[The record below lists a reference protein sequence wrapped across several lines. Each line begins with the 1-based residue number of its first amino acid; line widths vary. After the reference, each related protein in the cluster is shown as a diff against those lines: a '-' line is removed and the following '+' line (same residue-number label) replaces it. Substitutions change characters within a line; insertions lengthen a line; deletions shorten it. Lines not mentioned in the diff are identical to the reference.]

1 MKRKYV
7 NKAPFMRNELKKIN
21 HEKNKTT
28 MKRSR
33 LKNNFLENKN
43 KIYIKNYNVQKN
55 YCKKLLKTTQ
65 EEYINDLNTSKV
77 ADNGTFWNTVVPLF
91 TNKASRGEKVAPK
104 EVNKNITKWC

>member
-7 NKAPFMRNELKKIN
+7 RANEEPFMTKEL
-21 HEKNKTT
+21 HEAI

-104 EVNKNITKWC
+104 EVNKNITK